1 MVIGDDGLTVLP
13 SMFSLVARST
23 TPLRSIQS
31 TQGYVLRVP
40 GAVLVSTYRRSESP
54 PRRPR
59 TYVQPTKQQVA
70 AAVFV

>member
-13 SMFSLVARST
+13 SMFSLVAST

-31 TQGYVLRVP
+31 TRGYVLRVP